1 MLLRNWCGRLVGRL
15 IDGRMFLCLHR
26 NIHHAIDLLLLLSS
40 WTLVWNRYVFRPD
53 LAYLVPSE
61 GGEHG
66 SQLPEAFR
74 AQVVHGDGVLPHDL
88 RVEGERGVVFR
99 RLDDR
104 SAPVAYACYQFPSTS
119 DAGCTRR

>member
-1 MLLRNWCGRLVGRL
+1 MLLGYGLGRLRCLLG
-15 IDGRMFLCLHR
+15 DGRRRLGLTR
-26 NIHHAIDLLLLLSS
+26 DLLAALGWLGLIRPRI
-40 WTLVWNRYVFRPD
+40 LVWNRYAFRPD
-53 LAYLVPSE
+53 LAYLVPRE

-66 SQLPEAFR
+66 AQLPEALR

-104 SAPVAYACYQFPSTS
+104 AAPVAYACYQFPSTS
-119 DAGCTRR
+119 DAGCPRR